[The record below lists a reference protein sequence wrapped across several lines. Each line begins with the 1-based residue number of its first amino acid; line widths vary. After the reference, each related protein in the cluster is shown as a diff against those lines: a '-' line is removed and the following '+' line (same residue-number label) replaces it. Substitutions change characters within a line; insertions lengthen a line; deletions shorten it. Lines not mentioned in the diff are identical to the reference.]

1 MKLNPLTSG
10 KLAAALLLP
19 VLLGLSACS
28 PDISLCRT
36 ELSGSDL
43 DFASLASSWD
53 EGMPLGNATVGAL
66 VWQRDSALRFSLD
79 RIDLWDLR
87 PMEGLPVGEK
97 DFNWVKEHIRDKD
110 YSPVQEL
117 FDRPYNVQPAP
128 SKIPG
133 AAMEF
138 PLSGLGE
145 PAGVH
150 LYLDN
155 ALCEV
160 SWADGR
166 KMQTFVHASEPVGWF
181 VFEGAPDGLEPRI
194 LAPAYHKAGISDASA
209 DPVSGQDLER
219 LGYVQG
225 TVSRKGDMLVYHQ
238 EGYGDYSY
246 DVAVAW
252 ERKGDFLVGAWSVTS
267 SISQDNAEDEVLE
280 ALKRGLRHDYAAHLD
295 YWKRY
300 WNQSSINLPDTL
312 LQKQYQAEMYKFASV
327 AREDSYPISLQ
338 SVWTADNGSLP
349 PWKGDFHHDLN
360 TQLSYWPAY
369 IGNHLEEGMGY
380 LNTLWAQRDTY
391 RRYTRD
397 YFGTDGMNVPGV
409 CTLTGEPM
417 GGWIQYAMS
426 QTIGAWLAQHFY
438 LHWKYSADREFLE
451 NRAYPFLREVAVYME
466 QQSEIDRHGFRRL
479 EFSSSP
485 EIYDNSLQA
494 WFHDMTNFDL
504 SLMHFLFSAASEMAE
519 ALELAEDSAH
529 WAELKAQLPDFDVD
543 ADGSL
548 TFAKGFPYNASHR
561 HFSHALAIHPLG
573 MIDWSDG
580 EKAQGIIT
588 ATLKKIKE
596 HSTDFWTG
604 YSYAWYANMQA
615 RAFNGE
621 EAAEALRTF
630 ADCFCLRNTFHANGD
645 QSGTGKSKFDYR
657 PFTLEGNFAFA
668 SGVQEMLLQSHTGTI
683 RVFPAIPEDWK
694 DVSFTNLR
702 AMGAFLVSAERKGGE
717 VTRLGIYSEKGG
729 RLSVLSP
736 VNGEILEFD
745 TEPGQRIEV
754 L

>member
-1 MKLNPLTSG
+1 MKLNPLASG
-10 KLAAALLLP
+10 KLAGALLLP
-19 VLLGLSACS
+19 VFLGLSACRA
-28 PDISLCRT
+28 DISLCRT
-36 ELSGSDL
+36 ELSCSDL
-43 DFASLASSWD
+43 DFASLASIWD

-97 DFNWVKEHIRDKD
+97 DFGWGREHIRNKD

-117 FDRPYNVQPAP
+117 FDRPYNVQPVP

-246 DVAVAW
+246 
-252 ERKGDFLVGAWSVTS
+252 
-267 SISQDNAEDEVLE
+267 
-280 ALKRGLRHDYAAHLD
+280 
-295 YWKRY
+295 
-300 WNQSSINLPDTL
+300 
-312 LQKQYQAEMYKFASV
+312 
-327 AREDSYPISLQ
+327 
-338 SVWTADNGSLP
+338 
-349 PWKGDFHHDLN
+349 
-360 TQLSYWPAY
+360 
-369 IGNHLEEGMGY
+369 
-380 LNTLWAQRDTY
+380 
-391 RRYTRD
+391 
-397 YFGTDGMNVPGV
+397 
-409 CTLTGEPM
+409 
-417 GGWIQYAMS
+417 
-426 QTIGAWLAQHFY
+426 
-438 LHWKYSADREFLE
+438 
-451 NRAYPFLREVAVYME
+451 
-466 QQSEIDRHGFRRL
+466 
-479 EFSSSP
+479 
-485 EIYDNSLQA
+485 
-494 WFHDMTNFDL
+494 
-504 SLMHFLFSAASEMAE
+504 
-519 ALELAEDSAH
+519 
-529 WAELKAQLPDFDVD
+529 
-543 ADGSL
+543 
-548 TFAKGFPYNASHR
+548 
-561 HFSHALAIHPLG
+561 
-573 MIDWSDG
+573 
-580 EKAQGIIT
+580 
-588 ATLKKIKE
+588 
-596 HSTDFWTG
+596 
-604 YSYAWYANMQA
+604 AWYANMQA

-694 DVSFTNLR
+694 DVSFSNLR
-702 AMGAFLVSAERKGGE
+702 AMGAFLVSAERRDGE

-736 VNGEILEFD
+736 VNGELLEFD